1 VTDDA
6 RWTTRGDV
14 RGERTNGRV
23 RFGSVDDDAL
33 GAVGR
38 PVMTT
43 DGTTTDGTTRMRS
56 RIDARRAVKT
66 TAWTVTLVT
75 LVVVTVVVTVV
86 ERAVVVSASSSSSF
100 ARAVETVS
108 EGTYRANE
116 EMRVRF
122 THDVEYEARAYA
134 ASAGVGGTSAG
145 VDAVGNP
152 GMVYARAFDA
162 RGRST
167 FRLGAED
174 ALVIELERPPTD
186 ARYFSIVVYAY
197 ARGGRVMSAQGGW
210 PVNSANARVGKN
222 GRMVV
227 VATRSEEAYRTVT
240 RAVVEVDG
248 DANAVNAQRMFDDV
262 RSLDALSLSMRIAF
276 WPDANARDGDVDALG
291 EYQKLEW
298 PAFIMRRN
306 GVRFG
311 GVDSSRLVP
320 QSVPPPT
327 IAPRV
332 RRPTGPPPEVFID
345 GNCRVA
351 GTTTLEPMRVDHRQC
366 LSDPLY
372 NPWSVHGVN
381 SRSAC
386 FGATTDALYS
396 VSRDFIR
403 RDAVGAH
410 FLVVVQGGTPA
421 AATFSNVALYSTGG
435 PLSSLI
441 SARDITILA
450 AIDDRSFGE
459 ASSFAVAFGSSA
471 LACARVSSIP
481 CVVARPGRRSANLFV
496 IARDYL
502 DTRTATAPTSRPD
515 VFVTAYEC

>member
-1 VTDDA
+1 MT
-6 RWTTRGDV
+6 RWR
-14 RGERTNGRV
+14 
-23 RFGSVDDDAL
+23 
-33 GAVGR
+33 
-38 PVMTT
+38 MTT
-43 DGTTTDGTTRMRS
+43 ATATTT
-56 RIDARRAVKT
+56 
-66 TAWTVTLVT
+66 
-75 LVVVTVVVTVV
+75 TVVVAVVAMVV
-86 ERAVVVSASSSSSF
+86 ERAVVVSATTSAL

-108 EGTYRANE
+108 GGTFRAVE
-116 EMRVRF
+116 EASRMRVRF
-122 THDVEYEARAYA
+122 THDVEYERRAAAA
-134 ASAGVGGTSAG
+134 ASEVGGVSAG
-145 VDAVGNP
+145 ADGVGNP
-152 GMVYARAFDA
+152 GMAYARAFDG

-174 ALVIELERPPTD
+174 ALVIELDRPPDGT
-186 ARYFSIVVYAY
+186 RYFSIVTYVYS
-197 ARGGRVMSAQGGW
+197 RGGRVVSAQAGW
-210 PVNSANARVGKN
+210 PVNSANAQVGKN

-227 VATRSEEAYRTVT
+227 VATRSEETYRTAT
-240 RAVVEVDG
+240 RAVVELDG
-248 DANAVNAQRMFDDV
+248 DASAVNAQRMFDEV
-262 RSLDALSLSMRIAF
+262 RSLDVLSLSMRIAF
-276 WPDANARDGDVDALG
+276 WPDANTQDGDVDALG

-311 GVDSSRLVP
+311 GVDSSSLIP
-320 QSVPPPT
+320 QSVPPPM

-351 GTTTLEPMRVDHRQC
+351 GTTTLEPMRVDHRRC
-366 LSDPLY
+366 LSDPFY

-403 RDAVGAH
+403 RDALGAH
-410 FLVVVQGGTPA
+410 FLVVVQGGTHT
-421 AATFSNVALYSTGG
+421 AATFSNVALYSSGG

-450 AIDDRSFGE
+450 AMDDRSFGE

-481 CVVARPGRRSANLFV
+481 CVVTRRGRRFANLFV
-496 IARDYL
+496 IARDYV

-515 VFVTAYEC
+515 VFVTVYEF

>member
-1 VTDDA
+1 VAVAVAAMVVA
-6 RWTTRGDV
+6 RAAAAAATAA
-14 RGERTNGRV
+14 
-23 RFGSVDDDAL
+23 SVL
-33 GAVGR
+33 
-38 PVMTT
+38 
-43 DGTTTDGTTRMRS
+43 
-56 RIDARRAVKT
+56 
-66 TAWTVTLVT
+66 
-75 LVVVTVVVTVV
+75 
-86 ERAVVVSASSSSSF
+86 

-108 EGTYRANE
+108 GGTFRAVE
-116 EMRVRF
+116 EASLRVRF
-122 THDVEYEARAYA
+122 THDVDYERRA
-134 ASAGVGGTSAG
+134 ASASAAAAVGGVSAG
-145 VDAVGNP
+145 ADGVGNP
-152 GMVYARAFDA
+152 GMAYARAFDG

-167 FRLGAED
+167 FRLGVED
-174 ALVIELERPPTD
+174 ALVVELDRPPNGT
-186 ARYFSIVVYAY
+186 RYFSIVTYVYS
-197 ARGGRVMSAQGGW
+197 RGGRVVSAQAGW

-227 VATRSEEAYRTVT
+227 VATRSEEAYRTAT
-240 RAVVEVDG
+240 RAVVELDG
-248 DANAVNAQRMFDDV
+248 DASAVNAQRMFDEV
-262 RSLDALSLSMRIAF
+262 RSLDVLSLSMRIAF
-276 WPDANARDGDVDALG
+276 WPDANTQDGDVDALG

-311 GVDSSRLVP
+311 GADSSRLIS
-320 QSVPPPT
+320 QSVPPPM

-351 GTTTLEPMRVDHRQC
+351 GTTMLEPMRVDHRRC
-366 LSDPLY
+366 LSDPFY
-372 NPWSVHGVN
+372 DPWSVHGVN

-403 RDAVGAH
+403 RDALGADWT
-410 FLVVVQGGTPA
+410 VVVQGGTHT
-421 AATFSNVALYSTGG
+421 AATFSNVALYSSGG

-450 AIDDRSFGE
+450 AMDDRSFGE

-481 CVVARPGRRSANLFV
+481 CVVTRRGRRFANLFV
-496 IARDYL
+496 IARDYV

-515 VFVTAYEC
+515 VFVTVYEF